1 MAQDVLISGIYLGNA
16 ADVDTDESNYFVE
29 NAGNLLGTYGSSSD
43 PLFSHIVT
51 IETDSPTIYI
61 DADQDTGNGSLTY
74 DTGSGATTAEL
85 DSFITYNSVIKFADG
100 STTNIVIDVVQVT
113 NGDLFLLAWDNYPI
127 LSTQGIES
135 IQLTSI
141 DDTGWG
147 GFEQRSYD
155 SVQFVCFAPGT
166 LILTADG
173 ERPVEDLR
181 EGDLVETLDHGAQ
194 PLRWIG
200 ARRLCFTDAPDRQK
214 PIEFRAGSLGAG
226 LPRRRLVVSPQHRF
240 VVAGPDVAVRVGNDQ
255 AFAHAHSIVALP
267 GVRRMAGKR
276 QVTYISLLLDRH
288 EVIFAEGALVESLYP
303 GPMALAVLNG
313 RQRMQI
319 RAGLP
324 RLQTAWPDSYGPLAR
339 PMLNPPHA
347 RQLAQSRAA
356 LAPSV
361 SAGTKAK
368 PAAPPSSKTSR
379 SDLSEVLGL

>member
-1 MAQDVLISGIYLGNA
+1 MAQNVLISGIYLGNA
-16 ADVDTDESNYFVE
+16 ADVDTYESNYFAE

-43 PLFSHIVT
+43 PLSSHIVA

-61 DADQDTGNGSLTY
+61 DTNQDTGNGSLTY
-74 DTGSGATTAEL
+74 DAGFGATTTKL
-85 DSFITYNSVIKFADG
+85 DSFITYSSVIKFADG
-100 STTNIVIDVVQVT
+100 STTNIVIDVVQAT

-141 DDTGWG
+141 DDSAWG

-181 EGDLVETLDHGAQ
+181 EGDLVETLDHGPQ

-200 ARRLCFTDAPDRQK
+200 ARRLRFPDAPDRQK

-226 LPRRRLVVSPQHRF
+226 VPRRRLVVSPQHRF
-240 VVAGPDVAVRVGNDQ
+240 VVAGPQVAARVGKDQ

-276 QVTYISLLLDRH
+276 QVIYISLLFDRH

-303 GPMALAVLNG
+303 GPMALAVLNDL
-313 RQRMQI
+313 QRMQI
-319 RAGLP
+319 RSRLP
-324 RLQTAWPDSYGPLAR
+324 RLQTAWPDSYGPMAR
-339 PMLNPPHA
+339 PRLKPPSA
-347 RQLAQSRAA
+347 RQLARSRAA
-356 LAPSV
+356 LVPLVA
-361 SAGTKAK
+361 AGKTAK
-368 PAAPPSSKTSR
+368 ETAIPSSRTIR
-379 SDLSEVLGL
+379 NDLSEGVRL